1 MKLPVNNVSGAESS
15 VFNGEKGHAQVSVDN
30 LSVIMGALI
39 KNYSN
44 PLTATLRE
52 WVSNAHDAHVSAG
65 VKKPIEVSIP
75 TRNDPVLSVRDYGEG
90 MTHDEIVNVY
100 LSLGNSTKR
109 GDNTGI
115 GGFGIGGK
123 SALAVAEKYFLT
135 TVKNGLKNVYLFE
148 RSDNMGLSYVRVVS
162 DVETD
167 DHSGVFVQVPVDH
180 KTFKYKDLVKVLMGW
195 SNSEVVI
202 VNRKEQFFSI
212 PDNSYTRDCT
222 FAFEGE
228 TFTRKCY
235 FLKEAFRKPARYY
248 KMNILREPVT
258 PRRDTGGVLV
268 GPVWYYQNI
277 DHGGNVSLDNKTDYI
292 YPQFA
297 IGDLSFPSS
306 REQIENNARNQGF
319 IKAFYLAAV
328 NESKEIAKEIVATS
342 VDKKELLLLSMSAL
356 GDGVKVTYKGEQ
368 VPDYERHI
376 KLGEKAFMG
385 TEARQYKSNK
395 VYVNAVSFM
404 EVSRISYHNLEYLFI
419 LDEER
424 SLRSAISRLRKWL
437 FENKVKCGNI
447 LGNCNGYVLI
457 TETPNEWDLAVAR
470 NVVKASEITKD
481 LKVLQKNSAP
491 NTQATT
497 KKVSRA
503 LAEEIDTV
511 RSIPCREWSSSS
523 NKFLHTEMNV
533 GMFFDTRYDSGRPLI
548 YGRGTLRYLIDKIV
562 ALEHIGIDFSKLQF
576 LWVDSTSKTNR
587 YRKLFGDD
595 VEIYSFDEWL
605 ESELGKF
612 NVKSFSKESVLME
625 KRYPRDYIDLA
636 KVWEKAVDKS
646 LLHDLFK
653 ICWMANNELEIMKDN
668 APDIFKRTY
677 YSFDRDFINTVINA
691 HPQLEGYINQLSE
704 QLKTWKKNYEFNIL
718 YFNWVFDDMRDKKRI
733 KDAANVL
740 NLIAEQSI
748 QNQKDNGYWEGN
760 GLDV

>member
-90 MTHDEIVNVY
+90 MTHDEVVNVY

-162 DVETD
+162 DAKTD

-222 FAFEGE
+222 FTFQGE

-235 FLKEAFRKPARYY
+235 FLKEAFYKPVRNYEE
-248 KMNILREPVT
+248 NILREPVI
-258 PRRDTGGVLV
+258 PRRGAEGVLV
-268 GPVWYYQNI
+268 GPVWYYQSTGF
-277 DHGGNVSLDNKTDYI
+277 GGGMSLGNTAEYI

-306 REQIENNARNQGF
+306 REQIEKSDRNQEF
-319 IKAFYLAAV
+319 IEAFYLAAV
-328 NESKEIAKEIVATS
+328 AESKEFAKEIAETS
-342 VDKKELLLLSMSAL
+342 VDKKELLLLSMSAF
-356 GDGVKVTYKGEQ
+356 GKGVEVTYNGKPAPAYRRLVGRDEMA
-368 VPDYERHI
+368 I
-376 KLGEKAFMG
+376 IGK
-385 TEARQYKSNK
+385 EAKHCNFNK
-395 VYVNAVSFM
+395 VYANGVSFS
-404 EVSRISYHNLEYLFI
+404 ESSYINYANLEYLVI
-419 LDEER
+419 LDEGR
-424 SLRSAISRLRKWL
+424 SLRSVASRLRKWL
-437 FENKVKCGNI
+437 IENKVKCGHI
-447 LGNCNGYVLI
+447 LGNCKGNVLI
-457 TETPNEWDLAVAR
+457 TVTPNEWDLAVAR

-533 GMFFDTRYDSGRPLI
+533 GMFFDTRYDSSKPLI

-562 ALEHIGIDFSKLQF
+562 ALGHIGIDFSKLQF

-587 YRKLFGDD
+587 YRKLFEDD

-668 APDIFKRTY
+668 APDIFKRTS